1 MGLHFWFEAWLRS
14 GFLLLTAEALR
25 RLARSQTAAFRHALL
40 FASLVLLACL
50 PLLCVVLPEVAFPIP
65 KGHDSNAPSVG
76 VRYWSTALSS
86 QSPQRSFE
94 WPILIWVSG
103 IVLTLLPVLA
113 GASSARRIASQ
124 ATPLKPE
131 LLAGDVLSALAP
143 TDIRL
148 SSTVSVPL
156 TVGVVHP
163 RIVLPVEAKGWS
175 SLRLRAVLLHELAH
189 IRRRDLFFQLA
200 GHVIGSLWWFQPMTW
215 MIRRHLRVESEL
227 ACDAE
232 VLRSGVRASDYAEQL
247 LAIARTARSAWPYS
261 SSALPMLSPVD
272 FEGRVKAILNTRL
285 ARRSTTAGLA
295 IASTLAAG
303 AIAMAAVTF
312 NSSRFGSPG
321 GTSMKTTLSALLT
334 SAGLSAATVSGVLH
348 DPTGAPISDAK
359 VLIYNPDTG
368 AKQETVTGS
377 DGRFSIN
384 GAGAGQYILKIE
396 KPGLTSL
403 FREFDMKSDSTRER
417 EFTMTNDLGPQ
428 PEDKPVSGD
437 EPRGPVVRV
446 GGMAAQ
452 ANLQTKVQPVYPAAA
467 KAAGTQGT
475 VEIEA
480 TVSKDGIPIE
490 LRVLSSP
497 SDDLSESALEA
508 VRQWRYRPTLLNG
521 EPVEIRTTVIVNYTL
536 RS

>member
-1 MGLHFWFEAWLRS
+1 
-14 GFLLLTAEALR
+14 
-25 RLARSQTAAFRHALL
+25 
-40 FASLVLLACL
+40 
-50 PLLCVVLPEVAFPIP
+50 
-65 KGHDSNAPSVG
+65 
-76 VRYWSTALSS
+76 
-86 QSPQRSFE
+86 
-94 WPILIWVSG
+94 
-103 IVLTLLPVLA
+103 
-113 GASSARRIASQ
+113 
-124 ATPLKPE
+124 
-131 LLAGDVLSALAP
+131 
-143 TDIRL
+143 
-148 SSTVSVPL
+148 
-156 TVGVVHP
+156 
-163 RIVLPVEAKGWS
+163 
-175 SLRLRAVLLHELAH
+175 
-189 IRRRDLFFQLA
+189 
-200 GHVIGSLWWFQPMTW
+200 MTW
-215 MIRRHLRVESEL
+215 IIRRHLRVESEL

-232 VLRSGVRASDYAEQL
+232 VLRSGIRASDYAEQL
-247 LAIARTARSAWPYS
+247 LAIARTARLAWLYS
-261 SSALPMLSPVD
+261 SSALPIVRPVD
-272 FEGRVKAILNTRL
+272 FEGRVKAILNTQL
-285 ARRSTTAGLA
+285 PRRSTIAPLA

-312 NSSRFGSPG
+312 NSNRFGLPG

-359 VLIYNPDTG
+359 VLIYNPDNG
-368 AKQETVTGS
+368 AKQEAVTGS
-377 DGRFSIN
+377 DGRFSIS

-396 KPGLTSL
+396 KPGLISV

-417 EFTMTNDLGPQ
+417 EFTMTSDVGPQ

-437 EPRGPVVRV
+437 EPQGPVVRV
-446 GGMAAQ
+446 AGMAAQ

-475 VEIEA
+475 VQIDA